1 MKILIIAMPNGL
13 SREGTVFLMKMVR
26 SLEASASILSV
37 IDLNRIARIAS
48 NEGVDKETA
57 RESLVQAAYE
67 DLYAM
72 EDRFK
77 NESVKVTIRTIE
89 VAVPE
94 ELIAEIKKGN
104 PDIVCLMGP
113 VDTLWLEM
121 IRGSLAIPIFI
132 VPQEK

>member
-13 SREGTVFLMKMVR
+13 SRESTSFVMKMVR
-26 SLEASASILSV
+26 SLDANAGILSV

-48 NEGVDKETA
+48 NEGVDKDTA

-72 EDRFK
+72 EEKFK
-77 NESVKVTIRTIE
+77 SESVKVSMRTIE
-89 VAVPE
+89 ISVPE
-94 ELIAEIKKGN
+94 DLIAEIKKGN
-104 PDIVCLMGP
+104 PDIICLVGS

-121 IRGSLAIPIFI
+121 IRGSIAIPII
-132 VPQEK
+132 IIPQEK